1 MSYAENGKFNP
12 ADSDIMNYAEG
23 GKINPADSNL
33 SPDYHLQDF
42 RSVCSLHISITRSAP
57 NYCIAPV
64 FPALF
69 SDGRPTLSNLSK
81 IQYNIKRFFL

>member
-1 MSYAENGKFNP
+1 MLRMEKLIRLIP
-12 ADSDIMNYAEG
+12 ICRQTI
-23 GKINPADSNL
+23 INKTLDVFAV
-33 SPDYHLQDF
+33 YT
-42 RSVCSLHISITRSAP
+42 SITSSAP

-81 IQYNIKRFFL
+81 IQCNIKRFFLN